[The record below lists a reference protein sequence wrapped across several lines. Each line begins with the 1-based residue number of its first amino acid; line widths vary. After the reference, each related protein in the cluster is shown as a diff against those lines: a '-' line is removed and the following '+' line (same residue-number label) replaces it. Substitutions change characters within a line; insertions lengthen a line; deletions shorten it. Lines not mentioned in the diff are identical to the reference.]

1 MGGETQVSS
10 SNDSGSLLRLME
22 WACEGGR
29 ICRYNL
35 FNMDWKVRIDR
46 INRLKEKGEFDRVVM
61 PVSYVG
67 MGIGILV
74 LGWQGITVL
83 ADGKSD
89 VVALVGAGVVIVLP
103 GLLTLF
109 RYFRGHFSKR
119 LIA

>member
-1 MGGETQVSS
+1 MGFKTQISPYS
-10 SNDSGSLLRLME
+10 YSRSLLQLE
-22 WACEGGR
+22 ELDCEGGR
-29 ICRYNL
+29 ICRYSV
-35 FNMDWKVRIDR
+35 FTMDWKKRINR

-89 VVALVGAGVVIVLP
+89 VVALVVAGVVIVLP
-103 GLLTLF
+103 GFLTLF

>member
-1 MGGETQVSS
+1 MH
-10 SNDSGSLLRLME
+10 LKE
-22 WACEGGR
+22 WDCEGGR
-29 ICRYNL
+29 ICRYN
-35 FNMDWKVRIDR
+35 NVMDWKRRIDR

-89 VVALVGAGVVIVLP
+89 VVALVGAGVIAVLP
-103 GLLTLF
+103 GFLTLF

>member
-1 MGGETQVSS
+1 MGGETQVSGS
-10 SNDSGSLLRLME
+10 SYSGFLLHLKE
-22 WACEGGR
+22 WDCEGGR
-29 ICRYNL
+29 ICRYN
-35 FNMDWKVRIDR
+35 NVMDWKRRIDR

-103 GLLTLF
+103 GFLTLF

>member
-1 MGGETQVSS
+1 
-10 SNDSGSLLRLME
+10 ME
-22 WACEGGR
+22 WKR
-29 ICRYNL
+29 
-35 FNMDWKVRIDR
+35 RIDR

-67 MGIGILV
+67 MGIGILA
-74 LGWQGITVL
+74 LGWQGINVL
-83 ADGKSD
+83 ADGNSD
-89 VVALVGAGVVIVLP
+89 VVALVVASVAIVLP

>member
-1 MGGETQVSS
+1 MGVETQISS
-10 SNDSGSLLRLME
+10 SSYSGFLLHLKE
-22 WACEGGR
+22 WDCEGGR
-29 ICRYNL
+29 IWRYNN
-35 FNMDWKVRIDR
+35 FMDWKRRIDR

-74 LGWQGITVL
+74 LGWQGISVL

-103 GLLTLF
+103 GFLTLF

>member
-1 MGGETQVSS
+1 MIQDPCCGSWNGLARG
-10 SNDSGSLLRLME
+10 DSFVG
-22 WACEGGR
+22 
-29 ICRYNL
+29 III
-35 FNMDWKVRIDR
+35 FMDWKRRIDR

-83 ADGKSD
+83 AEGKSD
-89 VVALVGAGVVIVLP
+89 VVALVVAGVVIVLP
-103 GLLTLF
+103 GFLTLF